1 VKKNNN
7 VIAEEWSSITDFA
20 QTTSVTVVEQLTV
33 NDIVISVSATGGL
46 YVFIRLPRFMSKIM
60 FRICRYED

>member
-7 VIAEEWSSITDFA
+7 VIAEEWSSITDYA
-20 QTTSVTVVEQLTV
+20 QTTSVTVIEQLTV

-46 YVFIRLPRFMSKIM
+46 YVFGCHDSCLTIL
-60 FRICRYED
+60 

>member
-33 NDIVISVSATGGL
+33 NDIV
-46 YVFIRLPRFMSKIM
+46 
-60 FRICRYED
+60 